1 MEVKIIGLGN
11 PKKYE
16 GTRHNIGRDFVINL
30 VKEKKINFTHKKRK
44 LAQATE
50 TIGNNIFEYYTS
62 ESYINNSGESF
73 KSVFRNKPILIVVHD
88 ELDLPLGTCKFSFA
102 KSDAG
107 HNGIKSIIKKIKT
120 KSFYRFRI
128 GISPKYKI
136 TDKADYVLKKFNE
149 SEQRILREVFSEF
162 KKTITDIK
170 PENMSRL
177 ELKRNITELFSF
189 WSKN

>member
-16 GTRHNIGRDFVINL
+16 GTRHNIGRDFVTNL
-30 VKEKKINFTHKKRK
+30 VKEKKINFTQQKRK
-44 LAQATE
+44 LSKATE
-50 TIGNNIFEYYTS
+50 VTGNNTFNYYTS

-73 KSVFRNKPILIVVHD
+73 KSVFRNKSILIVVHD
-88 ELDLPLGTCKFSFA
+88 ELDLPIGTCKFSFA

-107 HNGIKSIIKKIKT
+107 HNGIKSIIRQMKT

-136 TDKADYVLKKFNE
+136 IDKADYVLKKFNE
-149 SEQRILREVFSEF
+149 SEQKILQEVFNEF
-162 KKTITDIK
+162 KKTIDDIN
-170 PENMSRL
+170 PETMSEL
-177 ELKRNITELFSF
+177 ESKRSISELFGF

>member
-1 MEVKIIGLGN
+1 M
-11 PKKYE
+11 
-16 GTRHNIGRDFVINL
+16 
-30 VKEKKINFTHKKRK
+30 
-44 LAQATE
+44 
-50 TIGNNIFEYYTS
+50 
-62 ESYINNSGESF
+62 
-73 KSVFRNKPILIVVHD
+73 HD

-107 HNGIKSIIKKIKT
+107 HNGIKSIIKKTKT

-162 KKTITDIK
+162 KKTIADIN